1 MQKVEEVNPE
11 KTGREP
17 SNRDKA
23 FTFLLCLGTAGMLV
37 WLAGQWQGQAGRKA
51 IEPSVRKRKTAAIF
65 VVEW

>member
-1 MQKVEEVNPE
+1 MQKVEELNPE

-37 WLAGQWQGQAGRKA
+37 WLAGQWQGQA